1 MTNHI
6 LTARLKK
13 GKEAE
18 VRNGFPWIYRGDVLE
33 SSEWL
38 LAEAGS
44 LARVEDHKGAL
55 VGIATLNPASTITCR
70 MLTLKDEAIDEQWF
84 AARFKAALAR
94 REKLFEE
101 PYYRLIHSEGDM
113 IPGLLVDRYGDTLV
127 VQVGT
132 AGMERL
138 QKVWMGALERLVSP
152 KAVVLK
158 NDSGARKLEGLALY
172 TLPFRGRDREGALS
186 DRSLGNAPL
195 LTSPLRG
202 EELVLQLR
210 ENGMTYLADVL
221 QGQKTGWFYDQ
232 RDNRR
237 MMAELAAGKTLLDVY
252 SHSGGFGLLAAKH
265 GARATLVDSSK
276 LALDLAKEAA
286 AINQLSVE
294 VVQGDAIRVMQQLH
308 AEGKRYEVV
317 SADPPAYVKSK
328 KDIAAGMKGY
338 AKVAAHAAAL
348 VQSGGLL
355 FVASCSHHASRGAF
369 NKAVLDGVKKLGR
382 TAQIMRQTGAS
393 ADHPR
398 HPQLPQS
405 EYLKGLLL
413 KVV

>member
-1 MTNHI
+1 M
-6 LTARLKK
+6 
-13 GKEAE
+13 
-18 VRNGFPWIYRGDVLE
+18 V
-33 SSEWL
+33 
-38 LAEAGS
+38 
-44 LARVEDHKGAL
+44 
-55 VGIATLNPASTITCR
+55 
-70 MLTLKDEAIDEQWF
+70 
-84 AARFKAALAR
+84 
-94 REKLFEE
+94 
-101 PYYRLIHSEGDM
+101 
-113 IPGLLVDRYGDTLV
+113 
-127 VQVGT
+127 
-132 AGMERL
+132 
-138 QKVWMGALERLVSP
+138 
-152 KAVVLK
+152 
-158 NDSGARKLEGLALY
+158 
-172 TLPFRGRDREGALS
+172 
-186 DRSLGNAPL
+186 
-195 LTSPLRG
+195 
-202 EELVLQLR
+202 
-210 ENGMTYLADVL
+210 
-221 QGQKTGWFYDQ
+221 
-232 RDNRR
+232 
-237 MMAELAAGKTLLDVY
+237 AELAAGKTFLDVY

-348 VQSGGLL
+348 VAPGGLL

-369 NKAVLDGVKKLGR
+369 NKAVLEGVKKAGR
-382 TAQIMRQTGAS
+382 TAEIVRQTGAS

>member
-1 MTNHI
+1 MTMI
-6 LTARLKK
+6 TVRLKK
-13 GKEAE
+13 GKEAAIR
-18 VRNGFPWIYRGDVLE
+18 VGFPWIYRGDVLE

-44 LARVEDHKGAL
+44 LARLEDHKGAF

-70 MLTLKDEAIDEQWF
+70 VLTLKDEAIDEQWF

-127 VQVGT
+127 AQVGT

-138 QKVWMGALERLVSP
+138 QKVWMSALERLVSP

-158 NDSGARKLEGLALY
+158 NDSGARKLEWLKQEVTLTGGELAG
-172 TLPFRGRDREGALS
+172 PIR
-186 DRSLGNAPL
+186 
-195 LTSPLRG
+195 
-202 EELVLQLR
+202 LV
-210 ENGMTYLADVL
+210 ENNVTYLADL
-221 QGQKTGWFYDQ
+221 IHGQKTGWFYDQ

-237 MMAELAAGKTLLDVY
+237 MVAELAAGKTFLDVY